1 MNEAGKRPLYH
12 AREIWWCAVGVNVDN
27 EFDGMG
33 NEHDR
38 PILIIRLF
46 NAETLFGVAL
56 IGHLAPW
63 RSALTAT
70 FRRPL
75 P

>member
-1 MNEAGKRPLYH
+1 
-12 AREIWWCAVGVNVDN
+12 
-27 EFDGMG
+27 MG